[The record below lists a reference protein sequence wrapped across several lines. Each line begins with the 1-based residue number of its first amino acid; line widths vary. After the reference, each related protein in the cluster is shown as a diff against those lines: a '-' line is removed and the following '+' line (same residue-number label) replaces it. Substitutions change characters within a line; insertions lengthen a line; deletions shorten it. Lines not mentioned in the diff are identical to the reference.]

1 MRFDTSIYFVSTS
14 GKHYDLVAGE
24 WIVGQPEKVKRYAN
38 VTHMGAQRQQ
48 AVFGDVQ
55 ADRLVVRL
63 QRAYTVAYDHV
74 EIAGF
79 QSTPLNEGRLK
90 FIHWRK
96 IRLYFN
102 PHPSTRGDRHRS
114 YHRPVM
120 LYFNPHPSTRGDFFA
135 GHL

>member
-14 GKHYDLVAGE
+14 GKHYDPVAGE

-74 EIAGF
+74 EIAGKSY
-79 QSTPLNEGRLK
+79 QVEK
-90 FIHWRK
+90 DK
-96 IRLYFN
+96 M
-102 PHPSTRGDRHRS
+102 PSDKEVLVVVRYG
-114 YHRPVM
+114 
-120 LYFNPHPSTRGDFFA
+120 
-135 GHL
+135 